1 MQVKIEESWRSQLQE
16 EFDKPYFARLAAF
29 VREEYRTQRVC
40 PVNGDLFR
48 VFNLCPFDR
57 VRVVILGQDPYPDPR
72 FYYGICFS
80 VPDGV
85 PIPGSLQNIFREVH
99 DDTGRPVPAS
109 GRLERWV
116 AQGVLSMNTIFT
128 TRAFRSGSHRGRGWE
143 EFSDAVIRRLNS
155 RRRPPRPGRPTG
167 GSSAAAISAA
177 PTPTCARTASPKS
190 NGDTMKPAKKKTA
203 ACPAALRLEAMLPV
217 DAGIL
222 SQQADD
228 WTDRS
233 VERGTVGPLAAEHAL
248 WHNCLFRNVTFTDC
262 RLHSAQLSDIRF
274 EGCDLSNLALDGAAL
289 NRVEFVGC
297 KLLGAALPDATL
309 NHVRLERCNGRY
321 LNLSGSR
328 LRQVRFTECDL
339 TEAALNDCRLDGVAF
354 EGCTLR
360 STEFSHTPL
369 RGIDLRQSQL
379 GDLRLTVD
387 DLRGAIVAPS
397 QALDLLPLLGVV
409 VRTQTAEETE

>member
-143 EFSDAVIRRLNS
+143 EFSDAVIRRLNERRDHLVFPALGRS
-155 RRRPPRPGRPTG
+155 RAAEGGADRSRTPPRAHGGAPLAPVGRPG
-167 GSSAAAISAA
+167 V
-177 PTPTCARTASPKS
+177 
-190 NGDTMKPAKKKTA
+190 
-203 ACPAALRLEAMLPV
+203 LRLPPFQPRQRLP
-217 DAGIL
+217 AR
-222 SQQADD
+222 A
-228 WTDRS
+228 RH
-233 VERGTVGPLAAEHAL
+233 P
-248 WHNCLFRNVTFTDC
+248 RNRMV
-262 RLHSAQLSDIRF
+262 IR
-274 EGCDLSNLALDGAAL
+274 
-289 NRVEFVGC
+289 
-297 KLLGAALPDATL
+297 
-309 NHVRLERCNGRY
+309 
-321 LNLSGSR
+321 
-328 LRQVRFTECDL
+328 
-339 TEAALNDCRLDGVAF
+339 
-354 EGCTLR
+354 
-360 STEFSHTPL
+360 
-369 RGIDLRQSQL
+369 
-379 GDLRLTVD
+379 
-387 DLRGAIVAPS
+387 
-397 QALDLLPLLGVV
+397 
-409 VRTQTAEETE
+409 

>member
-128 TRAFRSGSHRGRGWE
+128 TRAFRSRRRDPPPQRAARPPSFPALGRSRAAEGGADRSRTPSRAHGGAPLAPVGRPGVLRLPP
-143 EFSDAVIRRLNS
+143 FQPRQRLPARARHPRNRMVIR
-155 RRRPPRPGRPTG
+155 
-167 GSSAAAISAA
+167 
-177 PTPTCARTASPKS
+177 
-190 NGDTMKPAKKKTA
+190 
-203 ACPAALRLEAMLPV
+203 
-217 DAGIL
+217 
-222 SQQADD
+222 
-228 WTDRS
+228 
-233 VERGTVGPLAAEHAL
+233 
-248 WHNCLFRNVTFTDC
+248 
-262 RLHSAQLSDIRF
+262 
-274 EGCDLSNLALDGAAL
+274 
-289 NRVEFVGC
+289 
-297 KLLGAALPDATL
+297 
-309 NHVRLERCNGRY
+309 
-321 LNLSGSR
+321 
-328 LRQVRFTECDL
+328 
-339 TEAALNDCRLDGVAF
+339 
-354 EGCTLR
+354 
-360 STEFSHTPL
+360 
-369 RGIDLRQSQL
+369 
-379 GDLRLTVD
+379 
-387 DLRGAIVAPS
+387 
-397 QALDLLPLLGVV
+397 
-409 VRTQTAEETE
+409 